1 MFNTMF
7 RESTNVTVEPI
18 KELHKDKM
26 SLHKDKMSLHKDKMS
41 LHKDKTSLL

>member
-7 RESTNVTVEPI
+7 RESTNVAIELK

-26 SLHKDKMSLHKDKMS
+26 SLHKDKMSLPKDKMS
-41 LHKDKTSLL
+41 LL